1 MMPEAS
7 LLVKKHRN
15 YWLKELERVGTL
27 VGTEGKVSERVSLGS
42 AAGSWRG
49 YAASVNA
56 LIDDLVRPAT
66 AIGRVVSAVANGD
79 LSQKMALDIEGRA
92 LKGQFLQT
100 ANTINTMVYQ
110 LNAFAAEVTR
120 VARSA
125 AHGHGLLSESRIG
138 SSPAVLRPI
147 KALTGQVAVSRPVP
161 RSRPGLVA

>member
-1 MMPEAS
+1 M
-7 LLVKKHRN
+7 
-15 YWLKELERVGTL
+15 
-27 VGTEGKVSERVSLGS
+27 
-42 AAGSWRG
+42 
-49 YAASVNA
+49 
-56 LIDDLVRPAT
+56 AT
-66 AIGRVVSAVANGD
+66 ANVGAKLLKFCRTAELKYLVLRTPLSQVAIPNVRDAHNNVVSAVANGD